1 MHVAFGW
8 WFRVRRTLLEASVTS
23 YPFAWTLVW
32 IFGCQLGDWAD
43 GCVLSF
49 AAVCLL
55 CLFCCSCRALLPV
68 GKRLAGHTLLTGIRP
83 SFTASAKLQFSRY
96 EFDVCWNLLDS
107 TYYVAFFTAVA
118 TKENKRKRHEPFS
131 VNALVHGARFRPV
144 LRHSSETEFSAGV
157 LPQRVLAKRA

>member
-1 MHVAFGW
+1 MSAGRCLRPLSPAIPLPGLLSGSLVASWVLG
-8 WFRVRRTLLEASVTS
+8 RRLC
-23 YPFAWTLVW
+23 PFV
-32 IFGCQLGDWAD
+32 
-43 GCVLSF
+43 
-49 AAVCLL
+49 
-55 CLFCCSCRALLPV
+55 CSCLPSLFVLLQLSCPLPV

-83 SFTASAKLQFSRY
+83 SFTSSAKLQFSRY
-96 EFDVCWNLLDS
+96 EFDDVNLLDS
-107 TYYVAFFTAVA
+107 TYYVAFFTAVT